1 MRVQDRQQKSEARH
15 YTKMNKQPTRERQ
28 ARGPQAPAAG
38 ILRIK
43 RAAQDMLGRSE
54 SPPLRHEL
62 DRGYRSLR
70 SKGRRSPSPE
80 AHSAADLSPH
90 RSHHSNSLRRRG
102 TTHSADSPRF
112 VETTF
117 RNFNRLEADA
127 ALAEAR
133 QGSASRS
140 SSPVRGHEGSGRRAI
155 RHDEPAG

>member
-62 DRGYRSLR
+62 DSGYRPLR

-80 AHSAADLSPH
+80 ARIAADLSPH

-102 TTHSADSPRF
+102 ATHSPDSPRF

-140 SSPVRGHEGSGRRAI
+140 PSPVRGHGGSGRRAI